1 MQVVCAWCGQTVS
14 GEGKGGPVSHG
25 ICPACAFTVEHTFHR
40 SLARRSRVRLL
51 QPRRQQQQ
59 RQAPTLPLPG
69 FGLIQRHA
77 PDSATR

>member
-1 MQVVCAWCGQTVS
+1 
-14 GEGKGGPVSHG
+14 
-25 ICPACAFTVEHTFHR
+25 VEHTFHR